1 MGKCRLTYCDWQQ
14 IKLLH
19 SNFLPITMNKLGNV
33 NNSISKR
40 TVCKFINCKL
50 LLQQ

>member
-1 MGKCRLTYCDWQQ
+1 MGKCRLTNCDWQRV
-14 IKLLH
+14 KLLH
-19 SNFLPITMNKLGNV
+19 SNFLPITMNELGNV